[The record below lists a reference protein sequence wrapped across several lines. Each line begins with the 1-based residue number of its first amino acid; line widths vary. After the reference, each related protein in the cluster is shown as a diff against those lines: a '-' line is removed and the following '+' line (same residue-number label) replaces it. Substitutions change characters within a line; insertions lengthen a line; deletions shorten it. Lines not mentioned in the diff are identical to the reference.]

1 VNLFHWTDAA
11 KDDLRG
17 IDREQAM
24 NILHHLTDYDTVTSN
39 NSRAR
44 LTFGSESATIA
55 SASSG

>member
-24 NILHHLTDYDTVTSN
+24 NILHHLTDY
-39 NSRAR
+39 
-44 LTFGSESATIA
+44 GAT
-55 SASSG
+55 GYGDVKQLKGLD